1 MGHGRTLIVEAQGN
15 APDCPYIQS
24 ATWNGKPYTRTWLH
38 HADLSAGGH
47 LVFHMGSSPNPHY
60 GADRADR
67 PPSFAPDAGQ
77 EIT

>member
-1 MGHGRTLIVEAQGN
+1 VGKGRTLTIEACGN
-15 APDCPYIQS
+15 APDHPYIQS
-24 ATWNGKPYTRTWLH
+24 VTWNGKPYPRTWLR
-38 HADLSAGGH
+38 HADLAAGGH
-47 LVFHMGSSPNPHY
+47 LVFQMGPTPNLRY